1 MFSKLVQKIASQYP
15 NENIVLGNDV
25 DSTLIVQL
33 SKTFKELDL
42 KTEEIVLIILGKN
55 KIPILVISNI
65 NIYFIENQLSKKFKI
80 TAYNESILTKILSV
94 TQVNIVSEII
104 SLMKVHK
111 NNYQNTL
118 DNFVDKI
125 KQIVETDK
133 ENYINKKLFFDGKYL
148 EMLLHESDELLK
160 LCDELNNDALFIRNV
175 NLIFDGSNQALNSY
189 KAEHFLIHDLVK
201 VYLDVINDENEK
213 TRFTLAY
220 FFEKLNGNDFA
231 KGISIQRLNEM
242 SAKQN
247 FIDNVE
253 KIKNA
258 NILILQNEYNDNYI
272 LPTLLKLIDHN
283 LFLKSGNLIY
293 RYASIVVKG
302 DDVVSDKEKQ
312 TLKMVLEKTSNPNTN
327 NKTDYQTQQIPAGD
341 TLETAMSELNALIG
355 LEEVKKSISD
365 LINFLKIDKIRK
377 ERGLDIV
384 QTSHHSVFLG
394 PPGTGKTTVAR
405 LIGRIYK
412 HLGYLQKGHLVE
424 TDRAG
429 MVAGYVGQTALKT
442 NEIINN
448 SIDGVLF
455 IDEAYSLVVNDG
467 GRDFGSEAVDALVK
481 RMEDKRDKLVVIVAG
496 YLEPMKEFIESNP
509 GLRSRF
515 NRFFIFNH
523 FLPQQLLDIMKSYCK
538 KFDFNLTEDAI
549 DKLLET
555 FEMLYE
561 KRNENFG
568 NARVVRNLFE
578 KSIQN
583 QANRL
588 VNLTNLTTDLLQTI
602 EMEDIPEPKTTLE
615 QVYV

>member
-1 MFSKLVQKIASQYP
+1 
-15 NENIVLGNDV
+15 
-25 DSTLIVQL
+25 
-33 SKTFKELDL
+33 
-42 KTEEIVLIILGKN
+42 
-55 KIPILVISNI
+55 
-65 NIYFIENQLSKKFKI
+65 
-80 TAYNESILTKILSV
+80 
-94 TQVNIVSEII
+94 
-104 SLMKVHK
+104 
-111 NNYQNTL
+111 
-118 DNFVDKI
+118 
-125 KQIVETDK
+125 
-133 ENYINKKLFFDGKYL
+133 
-148 EMLLHESDELLK
+148 
-160 LCDELNNDALFIRNV
+160 
-175 NLIFDGSNQALNSY
+175 
-189 KAEHFLIHDLVK
+189 
-201 VYLDVINDENEK
+201 
-213 TRFTLAY
+213 
-220 FFEKLNGNDFA
+220 
-231 KGISIQRLNEM
+231 
-242 SAKQN
+242 
-247 FIDNVE
+247 
-253 KIKNA
+253 
-258 NILILQNEYNDNYI
+258 
-272 LPTLLKLIDHN
+272 
-283 LFLKSGNLIY
+283 
-293 RYASIVVKG
+293 
-302 DDVVSDKEKQ
+302 
-312 TLKMVLEKTSNPNTN
+312 
-327 NKTDYQTQQIPAGD
+327 
-341 TLETAMSELNALIG
+341 
-355 LEEVKKSISD
+355 
-365 LINFLKIDKIRK
+365 LKIDKIRK